1 MKKIIL
7 SIILL
12 LQCSIFYGQI
22 ECCNGENN
30 LIQNGDFESIS
41 SNGAPLN
48 TSNNIQIA
56 HYWNPI
62 WNIGSRADV
71 YTWYN
76 SGIGYHPL
84 PHDGNYA
91 SCWIDNRV
99 RDALYREGMQ
109 VKLADTNGPITIS
122 PNSGEYNMSFEIAS
136 LSGWGSS
143 EIGVY
148 GVYNP
153 QGTIVSGPTSSHN
166 PTNLDLFG
174 ANNTVLLGTIPA
186 PNVTDGTKQE
196 VVLTFSADSAN
207 FPTNGIDHIF
217 ITRSSTIMSGGHYV
231 AFDNFCLYNRED
243 SPNQSD
249 IAFLETYQSI
259 QQLPSQYGPID
270 VATYCFPSEIIL
282 DGSNTLNETAY
293 QIQVMPIDL
302 LSWTTDPVV
311 FDTGELVGQVPNTLN
326 ITNSFPWSLN
336 TVYRVHLMTRPCY
349 NEDAIF
355 FQIVNPPQI
364 NLPSTIAVCDG
375 NFQEICGPIAP
386 NGTTYTYQWT
396 KPGHNPNETLLL
408 SEEICFTPIQ
418 TGAYTLV
425 VTDENGCTD
434 SHTITIT
441 NTIPQPDLGTVDC
454 DLAPFSNINILNQ
467 GFDNPDYTIT
477 WYHNNQVVQVGGETL
492 QMTITEGE
500 VTVVVASDGCEPVSD
515 TISIYCCPKDLEI
528 VMNCE
533 TGRLE
538 VQNLPNNITIQTMF
552 WDFDFQTLPNSNS
565 TTFQPTQE
573 GVYSFGIIF
582 TFPNGEECHHFIHY
596 EYSEAYC
603 CELLGSQVAVSLA
616 NVNSYHTVPNTPYGS
631 MEIPAMCG
639 RITLDGSL
647 STCED
652 SYYISVAA
660 FDPVSWTND
669 PAITPNPLYEG
680 WTQGQATNN
689 IDLTQAPFNLVF
701 DNQTYYMI
709 QFAVG
714 PDWDVEYILFWYDCD
729 TKREMVIAPNP
740 TQGKFEVTMKHTK
753 EAGAIDILDISGT
766 TIFKGTLSGEIPK
779 KVDISSAKPGIYF
792 VRVTIGKEVYTKRI
806 IKN

>member
-41 SNGAPLN
+41 TNGPPLN
-48 TSNNIQIA
+48 TSNNINKA
-56 HYWNPI
+56 YYWNPI
-62 WNIGSRADV
+62 WSTGNRADL
-71 YTWYN
+71 YTWY
-76 SGIGYHPL
+76 STAVGYIPM
-84 PHDGNYA
+84 PYDGNYA

-99 RDALYREGMQ
+99 TDALYREGMQ
-109 VKLADTNGPITIS
+109 VKLADTNGPITIL
-122 PNSGEYNMSFEIAS
+122 PNSGEYNMSFEVAS
-136 LSGWGSS
+136 LSGVGNS

-153 QGTIVSGPTSSHN
+153 QGTIVSSPTSSHS

-174 ANNTVLLGTIPA
+174 ANNTVLLGTIA
-186 PNVTDGTKQE
+186 VPNVTDGTKQE
-196 VVLTFSADSAN
+196 VVLTFSANASN

-217 ITRSSTIMSGGHYV
+217 ITKSSTIMSGKHYV

-243 SPNQSD
+243 GPNQSD
-249 IAFLETYQSI
+249 IAFLDTYQTI

-282 DGSNTLNETAY
+282 DGSNTQNETAY

-302 LSWTTDPVV
+302 TSWTTGPIV
-311 FDTGELVGQVPNTLN
+311 FDTGELQGQVPNTLN
-326 ITNSFPWSLN
+326 ITNSFPWALN

-364 NLPSTIAVCDG
+364 NLPSTMAVCDG

-396 KPGHNPNETLLL
+396 KPGHQPNEIVIL

-418 TGAYTLV
+418 TGEYTLV
-425 VTDENGCTD
+425 ITDENGCTD

-441 NTIPQPDLGTVDC
+441 DAIPQPDLGVVNCEQVPIST
-454 DLAPFSNINILNQ
+454 LNILNQ

-477 WYHNNQVVQVGGETL
+477 WYHNGQVVQVGGETL
-492 QMTITEGE
+492 LMTIASGE
-500 VTVVVASDGCEPVSD
+500 VTVTVSSDGCKPVSD
-515 TISIYCCPKDLEI
+515 TISIYCCPDDLEI
-528 VMNCE
+528 SMNCE
-533 TGRLE
+533 TGRME
-538 VQNLPNNITIQTMF
+538 VQNLPSNITINNMF

-596 EYSEAYC
+596 DYTEADC
-603 CELLGSQVAVSLA
+603 CEVLGSQVEVNLV
-616 NVNSYHTVPNTPYGS
+616 NVNNYHTVPNTPHGA

-669 PAITPNPLYEG
+669 PSVSPNPLYEG
-680 WTQGQATNN
+680 WTQGQASNS
-689 IDLTQAPFNLVF
+689 IDLTLAPFNLVF
-701 DNQTYYMI
+701 TDQTYYMI

-714 PDWDVEYILFWYDCD
+714 PDWDATYILFWYNCD
-729 TKREMVIAPNP
+729 TKREMVLTPNP
-740 TQGKFEVTMKHTK
+740 TQGQFTVSMTQNTEEGSLEV
-753 EAGAIDILDISGT
+753 LDITGNSV
-766 TIFKGTLSGEIPK
+766 FKGTVSK
-779 KVDISSAKPGIYF
+779 DKASKVDISKTKAGIYF
-792 VRVTIGKEVYTKRI
+792 VRVNIGGEIYSKKLL
-806 IKN
+806 KK